1 MRAHVL
7 VDLFVPARLGSP
19 RELQFVAA
27 KAGLDAIVRVAD
39 DPDELPTNEE
49 LSELDPDGPAVLTA
63 TSVVGP
69 GFRFACL
76 LPLDRATS
84 LESLEAT
91 GDARLIQATV
101 NELGGLALPVTPR
114 QGPTGSV
121 SRQAPVLGGQR
132 AGVVALTIPGSHL
145 GRDLDLEDTVIA
157 ERPILGGS
165 GPFATLDEVGRYASL
180 VAVAVRAV
188 PGSDEV
194 PAMRPNQVAIGAL
207 ASALASGRGFAVEL
221 AVKRPQLWLPDPSE
235 GREEGDDPRGN
246 RRRRRRRG
254 PKPNA

>member
-19 RELQFVAA
+19 RELQFAAA

-39 DPDELPTNEE
+39 DPDELPTSEE

-63 TSVVGP
+63 TCVVGP

-76 LPLDRATS
+76 LPADQTTS

-91 GDARLIQATV
+91 GDAGLIQATV
-101 NELGGLALPVTPR
+101 AELGGLALPVTPR

-121 SRQAPVLGGQR
+121 SRQAPLLGGPR
-132 AGVVALTIPGSHL
+132 VGVVALTIPGSRL

-165 GPFATLDEVGRYASL
+165 GPFATLEEVGRYASL
-180 VAVAVRAV
+180 VAVAVSGVLGSEEAPV
-188 PGSDEV
+188 PVPREV
-194 PAMRPNQVAIGAL
+194 TIGGL

-235 GREEGDDPRGN
+235 GREEGDEPRGD
-246 RRRRRRRG
+246 RRRRRRRVS
-254 PKPNA
+254 KPQG